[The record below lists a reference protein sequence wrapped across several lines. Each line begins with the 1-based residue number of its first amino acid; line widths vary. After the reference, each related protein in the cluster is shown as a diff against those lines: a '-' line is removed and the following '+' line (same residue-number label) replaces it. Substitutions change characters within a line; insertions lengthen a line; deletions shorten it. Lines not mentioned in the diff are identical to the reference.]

1 LDKPFV
7 PVFVGSDG
15 LGWQG
20 KWQGAGAIPVIYTG
34 FDGQRAKRLVIKV
47 LGE

>member
-1 LDKPFV
+1 LDKPFA
-7 PVFVGSDG
+7 PVLVGSDG

-20 KWQGAGAIPVIYTG
+20 KWQGAGAISIFYTE